1 MLVSRTSVILL
12 LLIFIQDITEIVK
25 GNPISDNEDYSGANS
40 GSGQSALMNS
50 NNCNVAYSNYSD
62 CSFHSELI
70 GLTSNGLI
78 NVTTNVMLL
87 SVIQLQDLQ
96 NILII
101 GHNNPTVNCDNVGG
115 IYFDHCRN
123 CTITG
128 ITWEKCGN
136 RSGSKPVMELYNSSN
151 IIIQNC
157 SFLSSATQS
166 IALSEMSGNVTI
178 NGCTF
183 TFNNYYE
190 DHGVAIHYLSKL
202 QQHSKFQ
209 FTISNCNFTHNG
221 VASNQKIVYIGSTSN
236 NHKEEIFLYNSVFIN
251 NQGIPIYILN
261 QNVFV
266 RGIILFE
273 GNVANANEGTFV
285 INHVNLIVDKA
296 NVKFINNKATYGG
309 AFFITNNSNAT
320 FEGNST
326 VTIND
331 NQADYG
337 GALYINSNSNI
348 NFDGNSKLIINNNQ
362 AVYSGAIYVY
372 SDSNLTFEGNST
384 ITINNSEAYWGGAI
398 YIRQNSE
405 VTFQGNSKVAVHNS
419 YAVYWGGAFY
429 IRDNSKVTFQGNT
442 LVTVHNNSAT
452 YKGGALY
459 ITSNCD
465 AKFMGNS
472 MVIINNNQAE
482 KGGAFYIFGHSDT
495 TFKENSII
503 TINNNQARNERGAL
517 SEGGAFY
524 IEYNSGVTSQ
534 GNSTVMIANNL
545 ATENG
550 GALLLSF
557 ICDIIFEGNSTVII
571 NENEAKYGGALYL
584 RYLSNVIFEG
594 NATVK
599 INSNE
604 AYDGGA
610 LYIVADSGVTYNGT
624 SKVSINNNEAS
635 NGGALYVSE
644 YSDVTFEG
652 NSTVTISNNN
662 VTFYGGVLYI
672 KILSNVTFQG
682 NSIVTI
688 NNNQADHGGALYIE
702 DSPKVTIKENSTVTI
717 NNNQA
722 NEGGAFY
729 IDGNRNV
736 TFEGDSTVTIN
747 NNQASDGGALYIKEW
762 SCLIFDGN
770 CVVTF
775 DNNTV
780 SADGGALYV
789 HDNCNVKIKGNS
801 LAIFNNNQ
809 ASGDGGALCSSKYND
824 ITFQENSKVKFN
836 DNRAAYFG
844 GALCSK
850 DHSNINFENNSTIL
864 FNNNQASQGGAI
876 FSPSNTNFTQN
887 SKVQFDS
894 NKAILGGAL
903 QISNLVFEG
912 NSEVALT
919 NNEALLQ
926 GGALYSTE
934 SSITMKQESTINFIN
949 NKAKNG
955 GAIYISATTLL
966 VSEYSN
972 VTFDKNIAGEDG
984 GAIYINDQLNI
995 IFENS
1000 STVTLTSNIADTY
1013 GGAIYSKITQNTKH
1027 LNISEINY
1035 YDNSAR
1041 VSGNLLYIDV
1051 PKSCNASC
1059 LTDSTAGINNDIL
1072 RHNLSDKTV
1081 ATSPN
1086 ILKLYYPAKC
1096 ITNDSVGCDKY
1107 YIDNIMLGQE
1117 ITIPAC
1123 FLDYYNRPAEATQFK
1138 IIGEDHHNYFI
1149 QGLHYSSI
1157 SCNHSIEAISIIG
1170 NNTIS
1175 DSSHLPLNYSIS
1187 FISHTSFK
1195 SARKTITVNLTV
1207 ELSPCHPG
1215 FVYHSKSQ
1223 KCECYNNSEIVYC
1236 SGSSSTIKRGYWLG
1250 YVDGIST
1257 VTFCP
1262 ISYCNF
1268 TLDKTTNGYYHL
1280 SPERVNQCAS
1290 YRSGIA
1296 CGSCE
1301 EDHTLSFDSA
1311 ECISNDK
1318 CTTGQMILVTTLSVF
1333 YWFVVVVA
1341 VFVIMY
1347 YQVGIGYFYA
1357 ITYYYSIVDIL
1368 LIQHTDI
1375 SNGLYFTVTIMSSIA
1390 KVTPQ
1395 FLGQLCLFKNMSGI
1409 DQQFIHYVHP
1419 LAVLVI
1425 LIIITWLTRHFERMS
1440 AFISRRIVHA
1450 ICFLLLLSYTSVA
1463 TTSMLLMRSLTFADV
1478 DNVYAY
1484 LSPDIKYFH
1493 GRHLFYG
1500 IIAIILLLLIVI
1512 GLPLLLLLEPFL
1524 NAKVNFI
1531 RIKPLLDQFQGCFK
1545 DKCRWFAAF
1554 YMICRLIIITI
1565 IIANLSET
1573 FISRYLLITATT
1585 IIALIHQI
1593 VRPYANNILNMFD
1606 GAILQLMVLVTA
1618 LPLFQYFDAYDSS
1631 LVIAVAFVFVVLPLV
1646 QFIAL
1651 NVFIYRGTIKEIT
1664 KGIIKRFSSQDK
1676 PCKDEPNKVIA
1687 NSSATN
1693 DFNSIIDDYSRRSTS
1708 ITICK
1713 MYVSTYIMLLPIKL

>member
-1 MLVSRTSVILL
+1 MSVSRITVIVLSLL
-12 LLIFIQDITEIVK
+12 FIQYVTGDEK
-25 GNPISDNEDYSGANS
+25 GKQIGDKEDPNGASS
-40 GSGQSALMNS
+40 GSGQSAAVS
-50 NNCNVAYSNYSD
+50 NERNCEDANAD
-62 CSFHSELI
+62 CLFLYELAN
-70 GLTSNGLI
+70 LNSNGLI
-78 NVTTNVMLL
+78 NITNNVMLP
-87 SVIQLQDLQ
+87 SIIQLKGLA
-96 NILII
+96 NISII
-101 GHNNPTVNCDNVGG
+101 GHDGTIVNCDNAGG
-115 IYFDHCRN
+115 IHFDHCHN
-123 CTITG
+123 CTIMG
-128 ITWEKCGN
+128 IKWEKCGN
-136 RSGSKPVMELYNSSN
+136 INGSKPAIKLYNSSN
-151 IIIQNC
+151 ISIQNC
-157 SFLSSATQS
+157 SFQNSVTQS

-183 TFNNYYE
+183 AFNNYYE
-190 DHGVAIHYLSKL
+190 DHGVAIHYLSKTSYHYKL
-202 QQHSKFQ
+202 QL
-209 FTISNCNFTHNG
+209 TIKNCNFTHNG
-221 VASNQKIVYIGSTSN
+221 VASNQRIVYIGSTSN
-236 NHKEEIFLYNSVFIN
+236 NHKEEIFFYNSVFIN

-266 RGIILFE
+266 RGIILLE

-296 NVKFINNKATYGG
+296 NVKFINNKAKYGG

-337 GALYINSNSNI
+337 GALYVNSNSNI
-348 NFDGNSKLIINNNQ
+348 NFDENSKLIINNNQ

-372 SDSNLTFEGNST
+372 SNSNLTFEGNST
-384 ITINNSEAYWGGAI
+384 ITIKNNEAYWGGAI

-419 YAVYWGGAFY
+419 YAIYWGGAFY

-472 MVIINNNQAE
+472 MVIINNNRAE

-495 TFKENSII
+495 TFKENSIT

-557 ICDIIFEGNSTVII
+557 ISDVIFEGNSTVII

-584 RYLSNVIFEG
+584 RDNSDVTFEG
-594 NATVK
+594 NAKVK

-652 NSTVTISNNN
+652 NSIVTMSNNN
-662 VTFYGGVLYI
+662 VTFHAGAIYI
-672 KILSNVTFQG
+672 KILSDVTFQG
-682 NSIVTI
+682 KAIVTI
-688 NNNQADHGGALYIE
+688 SNNQANHGGAIYIE
-702 DSPKVTIKENSTVTI
+702 NSPKVTIEGNSTVTL

-736 TFEGDSTVTIN
+736 TFEGNSTVIIN
-747 NNQASDGGALYIKEW
+747 NNQASDGGALYMKE
-762 SCLIFDGN
+762 SSYVIFDGN

-780 SADGGALYV
+780 STDGGALYA
-789 HDNCNVKIKGNS
+789 HDNCNVKLKGNS
-801 LAIFNNNQ
+801 LVIFNNNQ
-809 ASGDGGALCSSKYND
+809 ASGDGGALYSSKYSD
-824 ITFQENSKVKFN
+824 ITFEDNSKVKFN
-836 DNRAAYFG
+836 DNSAAYFG

-850 DHSNINFENNSTIL
+850 DHSNINFENNITIL
-864 FNNNQASQGGAI
+864 FNHNTASQGGAI
-876 FSPSNTNFTQN
+876 FNPSNTIFKQN
-887 SKVQFDS
+887 SKIQFDN

-903 QISNLVFEG
+903 HISDLAFNE
-912 NSEVALT
+912 STEVAFI
-919 NNEALLQ
+919 NNEAKLN
-926 GGALYSTE
+926 GGALFSTN
-934 SSITMKQESTINFIN
+934 SSITMKQDSKISFIK
-949 NKAKNG
+949 NKAENG
-955 GAIYISATTLL
+955 GAVYISASTLL

-972 VTFDKNIAGEDG
+972 VTFDKNFAGEDG
-984 GAIYINDQLNI
+984 GAIHINDQLNI

-1000 STVTLTSNIADTY
+1000 STVTLTSNSADTY
-1013 GGAIYSKITQNTKH
+1013 GGAIYSKITQNTKYF
-1027 LNISEINY
+1027 NISEINY
-1035 YDNSAR
+1035 NDNRAR
-1041 VSGNLLYIDV
+1041 VAGNLLYIDV

-1059 LTDSTAGINNDIL
+1059 LTDSTKGISDDIL
-1072 RHNLSDKTV
+1072 WHSLSYKTI
-1081 ATSPN
+1081 ATSPST
-1086 ILKLYYPAKC
+1086 LKLQYPAKC
-1096 ITNDSVGCDKY
+1096 ISNDSVGCEKY

-1123 FLDYYNRPAEATQFK
+1123 LLDYYNRPAEATQFK
-1138 IIGEDHHNYFI
+1138 IIGEDNQNYFI
-1149 QGLHYSSI
+1149 HGPHYSSI
-1157 SCNHSIEAISIIG
+1157 SCNHSIEGISIIR
-1170 NNTIS
+1170 NKTIS
-1175 DSSHLPLNYSIS
+1175 NSSLNYSIS
-1187 FISHTSFK
+1187 FTSHTAFK
-1195 SARKTITVNLTV
+1195 SARKSIVVNLTV
-1207 ELSPCHPG
+1207 RLSPCHPG
-1215 FVYHSKSQ
+1215 FLYHSKSQ
-1223 KCECYNNSEIVYC
+1223 KCECYNNNGIVYC
-1236 SGSSSTIKRGYWLG
+1236 SGSSSAIKSGYWFG
-1250 YVDGIST
+1250 HVTGVST

-1262 ISYCNF
+1262 INYCKFNHG
-1268 TLDKTTNGYYHL
+1268 KTTTGYYHL

-1290 YRSGIA
+1290 HRSGIA

-1301 EDHTLSFDSA
+1301 EDHTLSYDSA

-1318 CTTGQMILVTTLSVF
+1318 CTTGQMILVITLSVF
-1333 YWFVVVVA
+1333 YWFVIVVA

-1368 LIQHTDI
+1368 LSQHIDLSNVLYITI
-1375 SNGLYFTVTIMSSIA
+1375 SIMSSIA

-1425 LIIITWLTRHFERMS
+1425 LIMISWSTKHFKRMS
-1440 AFISRRIVHA
+1440 VFISRRIIHA

-1463 TTSMLLMRSLTFADV
+1463 TTSMLLMRSLMFADV
-1478 DNVYAY
+1478 DNVYTY
-1484 LSPDIKYFH
+1484 LSPDIQYFH

-1545 DKCRWFAAF
+1545 DKCRWFAAY

-1573 FISRYLLITATT
+1573 FISRYLLITTAT
-1585 IIALIHQI
+1585 IIALIHQV
-1593 VRPYANNILNMFD
+1593 VRPYADNILNMFD
-1606 GAILQLMVLVTA
+1606 GAILQLIVLVTA
-1618 LPLFQYFDAYDSS
+1618 LPLFQYFDTYDSN
-1631 LVIAVAFVFVVLPLV
+1631 LVVAIAFILVVLPLV
-1646 QFIAL
+1646 QFIVM
-1651 NVFIYRGTIKEIT
+1651 NVFIYRETIKEIT
-1664 KGIIKRFSSQDK
+1664 KNTINHFSVQDK
-1676 PCKDEPNKVIA
+1676 RHENEPNEVIA
-1687 NSSATN
+1687 NNSATD
-1693 DFNSIIDDYSRRSTS
+1693 DFNIIIDDYRRSSTAT
-1708 ITICK
+1708 TICE
-1713 MYVSTYIMLLPIKL
+1713 MYVSICICILIRITYK